1 MSGPFSLV
9 HQVSR
14 PRLHQQVRHIVGAD
28 AVAAH
33 APVPGRAGPDV
44 PLVRPSTLTSQSSR
58 AAAAARSPASP
69 TSSVWI
75 PRTAAMAP
83 GESRVSGAPA

>member
-14 PRLHQQVRHIVGAD
+14 PRLHQQVRRIVGAD

-33 APVPGRAGPDV
+33 AAVRGRAGPEV
-44 PLVRPSTLTSQSSR
+44 PLVRLSTLTSQSSR
-58 AAAAARSPASP
+58 AAAARSLARL

-75 PRTAAMAP
+75 PGTAAMAP